1 MTPVLLAFDTSTE
14 ALAVA
19 LQWAG
24 GQRAWN
30 GEGGA
35 QASVRL
41 LPTVQRLLD
50 EAGLTLADVDAIAFG
65 HGPGAFT
72 GLRTACSVAQGLAFG
87 ADKPVLPIDSL
98 LIVAEDERAR
108 RGLPPALE
116 VAVAMDARM
125 GELYAAR
132 YDWAG
137 GRWQV
142 LQAPG
147 LWDPQAWVAACR
159 ARGDATDEA
168 ASGPV
173 WTGSG
178 LPLLGERHG
187 RGVLADRLTCQDRAA
202 ALLRL
207 ADQAWR
213 HGCAVPAEQALPV
226 YLRDKVAHTTAERL
240 AQPPKERHAQ
250 TTSERLALKAGP

>member
-1 MTPVLLAFDTSTE
+1 MATLARMTPVLLAFDTSTE

-19 LQWAG
+19 LQG
-24 GQRAWN
+24 PEGCSVWN

-41 LPTVQRLLD
+41 LPTVQELLAQAD
-50 EAGLTLADVDAIAFG
+50 LALQDVQAIAFG
-65 HGPGAFT
+65 RGPGAFT

-98 LIVAEDERAR
+98 LIVAEDERACQ
-108 RGLPPALE
+108 GFPPALD

-132 YDWAG
+132 Y
-137 GRWQV
+137 RWSEGAWTP

-147 LWDPQAWVAACR
+147 LWDPQAW
-159 ARGDATDEA
+159 A
-168 ASGPV
+168 ASCAAEKSGHDMV
-173 WTGSG
+173 CVGSG
-178 LPLLGERHG
+178 LPLLAPSLASQG
-187 RGVLADRLTCQDRAA
+187 RLECQDRAK

-213 HGCAVPAEQALPV
+213 EGRAVAAEQALPV
-226 YLRDKVAHTTAERL
+226 YLRDKVALTTAER
-240 AQPPKERHAQ
+240 Q
-250 TTSERLALKAGP
+250 TQKAAP